1 MIKKIKIEGF
11 LGAND
16 TYLEWELN
24 PDVNI
29 LAGANGTGK
38 STLLKML
45 YCASNLCHQTESTK
59 SVFDSQELYKKAAIT
74 TSGKKGCF
82 IQIIDY
88 ANGQL
93 ITKPNVGRPTTYLS
107 ADDFYPHLNP
117 LLNDVEDLD
126 SIYLD
131 MEAFERLQMV
141 LSKAFPN
148 IEIHF
153 LDKEARKAEV
163 ERFKANCNSIVSNK
177 ALYPPSLLAGIEAMD
192 EQIISPHF
200 FINLRGEKRALSELT
215 KAEQWF
221 ITMHVAALM
230 PTPDANVLIIDTP
243 EQGLCLDKQEVLIQN
258 LRTIKPNLQIIV
270 ATHSPAIPDLRYGTE
285 HYITQIEE
293 LIKPISQ
300 TIIATDSSDKP
311 DSQSSIE
318 FGDWLINNQHRVI
331 K

>member
-16 TYLEWELN
+16 TYLEWELK

-45 YCASNLCHQTESTK
+45 YCASNLYDQTESTESIFASK
-59 SVFDSQELYKKAAIT
+59 ELYKKATIV
-74 TSGKKGCF
+74 TSGKIGH
-82 IQIIDY
+82 ITESAY
-88 ANGQL
+88 ENGKL
-93 ITKPNVGRPTTYLS
+93 ITKPKFGRPTTYLS
-107 ADDFYPHLNP
+107 ADDFSPHLNFF
-117 LLNDVEDLD
+117 LNNVEYFD
-126 SIYLD
+126 SIFLD
-131 MEAFERLQMV
+131 MKAFERLQMV

-163 ERFKANCNSIVSNK
+163 ERFKANSNSIISNK

-192 EQIISPHF
+192 EQKISPHF

-243 EQGLCLDKQEVLIQN
+243 EQGLWLDKQEVLIQN
-258 LRTIKPNLQIIV
+258 LRTINPNLQIIV
-270 ATHSPAIPDLRYGTE
+270 ATNSPAIPDLRYGTE

-318 FGDWLINNQHRVI
+318 FGDWLINNPHRVI